1 MVTFMGIP
9 KLLLIIKNFSYTV
22 KIELN
27 VIFLIFLCL
36 VDPFGHCSSM
46 QCTAEIGESGHN
58 HGIGA
63 G

>member
-9 KLLLIIKNFSYTV
+9 KLLLIIEKFSYTV
-22 KIELN
+22 KIELK
-27 VIFLIFLCL
+27 VIFLILICL

-46 QCTAEIGESGHN
+46 HCTDEIGESGHN
-58 HGIGA
+58 HGIRA